1 MRFPKAT
8 RCVALGGSGGSRR
21 SQGTGH
27 APCPGLQDLRVRKHN
42 LQRRVTSKGSQRPGP
57 LVFLIARG
65 APREVCE
72 RSRPFSR
79 DS

>member
-8 RCVALGGSGGSRR
+8 RCVALGGSGGSRQ

-27 APCPGLQDLRVRKHN
+27 APCPGLQDLWVRKHN
-42 LQRRVTSKGSQRPGP
+42 LQRRVTSEGSQRPGP
-57 LVFLIARG
+57 LVFLITRA
-65 APREVCE
+65 APREACE